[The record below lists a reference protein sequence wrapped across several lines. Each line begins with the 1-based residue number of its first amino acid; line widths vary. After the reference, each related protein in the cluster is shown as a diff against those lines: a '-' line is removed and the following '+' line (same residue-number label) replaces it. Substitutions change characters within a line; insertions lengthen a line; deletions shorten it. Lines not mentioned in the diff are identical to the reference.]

1 MYTIN
6 AGNHRRNLSHDFI
19 LSEAK
24 AERKKLEAEL
34 ANVHRQLRELEGTRF
49 KAKQKKE
56 ILARIDYLNME
67 IDRLKK

>member
-24 AERKKLEAEL
+24 AERKKSVYFSVFALYL
-34 ANVHRQLRELEGTRF
+34 PRERKDVKMLVFYFPR
-49 KAKQKKE
+49 
-56 ILARIDYLNME
+56 LLNY
-67 IDRLKK
+67 